1 MLSTRFAG
9 QVPRSLLTG
18 VQGGSVAYSLGAMSL
33 DGMGGSL
40 AGSLGGMAG
49 SLGGSL
55 GGMGAWDR

>member
-18 VQGGSVAYSLGAMSL
+18 EGGSVAYSLGAMSL